1 MATSRIPLYH
11 VSGTHYD
18 CAYTLGTLT
27 HEAIRHRIGDDIG
40 NLAELFEF
48 VQTEQG
54 LRLQREFIDAVRLF
68 FPWYWDEICGLAD
81 GSGVPLEQIVVLNF
95 LNETK
100 TACRSLKEKENLI
113 QINETGEKGC
123 TTVSLNRQDTDT
135 FAILHNEDNDSSLYL
150 SGYLVEA
157 DIQSSEY
164 DDGKR
169 RSPSEKFI
177 AYCYAGTIPGN
188 GFGANKHGFAFAL
201 NGLYPNSVAHGRLPR
216 QIINRA
222 LLNIENE
229 EHLDNLIRVS
239 PVAFGFCIN
248 GAFFRQENYILNYE
262 IGANFKIDNENYISK
277 CLLINDGQKENKK
290 DGSVK
295 TLKKLILFLSFILY
309 R

>member
-1 MATSRIPLYH
+1 M
-11 VSGTHYD
+11 
-18 CAYTLGTLT
+18 
-27 HEAIRHRIGDDIG
+27 
-40 NLAELFEF
+40 
-48 VQTEQG
+48 
-54 LRLQREFIDAVRLF
+54 
-68 FPWYWDEICGLAD
+68 
-81 GSGVPLEQIVVLNF
+81 
-95 LNETK
+95 
-100 TACRSLKEKENLI
+100 
-113 QINETGEKGC
+113 
-123 TTVSLNRQDTDT
+123 
-135 FAILHNEDNDSSLYL
+135 
-150 SGYLVEA
+150 
-157 DIQSSEY
+157 
-164 DDGKR
+164 
-169 RSPSEKFI
+169 
-177 AYCYAGTIPGN
+177 
-188 GFGANKHGFAFAL
+188 